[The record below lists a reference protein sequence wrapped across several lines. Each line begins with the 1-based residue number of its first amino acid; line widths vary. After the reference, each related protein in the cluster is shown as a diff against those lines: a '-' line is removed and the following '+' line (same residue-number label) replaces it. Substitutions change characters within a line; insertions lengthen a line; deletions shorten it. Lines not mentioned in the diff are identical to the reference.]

1 LATSELPRGA
11 NAMRAGALD
20 RSRLAEI
27 RCRRALLAHL
37 EVFMAAHPCFEA
49 ANATNDAS
57 AVSFQAPHGK
67 QLDRS
72 VRS

>member
-11 NAMRAGALD
+11 NAMQRALD

-49 ANATNDAS
+49 G
-57 AVSFQAPHGK
+57 QRHK
-67 QLDRS
+67 RC
-72 VRS
+72 